1 MPLTEDTLPL
11 QNYDRQNAGAI
22 AAKLTA
28 LSQRELRVVREYEL
42 ERENRREVLD
52 RIAELSAAEPWTG
65 YDDQDG
71 ATIALAVAAADT
83 RTARRVLDYERA
95 HRSRA
100 QVIRAANSR
109 LTL

>member
-1 MPLTEDTLPL
+1 MPLTEETLPL

-28 LSQRELRVVREYEL
+28 LSQRELRVIREYES

-52 RIAELSAAEPWTG
+52 RIAELSAAEPWAG
-65 YDDQDG
+65 YDEQDG
-71 ATIALAVAAADT
+71 AAIALAVAAADA
-83 RTARRVLDYERA
+83 RTARRVLDYERT

-100 QVIRAANSR
+100 QVVRAGTRA
-109 LTL
+109 LTD